1 MADEQRLRMTFAK
14 EGTFKYTSHLDLM
27 RAWERSLRRAGAPLA
42 YSQGFNPRPKQQL
55 AAALPLGHAGE
66 QEIIDVWMERPITIE
81 DLTRA
86 LSPAL
91 PDGLR
96 VKQVCQVNL
105 DAPALQTQVVSAEY
119 RATVTFPGER
129 DEAPPTPEAI
139 RQRIEQTLAAEELP
153 AKRRGRPYDLRPLIE
168 GLWLESVHGNEVTL
182 GMQLAAREGATGRAE
197 AVIEVLGWNRYAV
210 RYWRRMLIVE
220 GDDNAQTTHS

>member
-1 MADEQRLRMTFAK
+1 MADEQRFRITFAK

-27 RAWERSLRRAGAPLA
+27 RAWERSLRRAGVPLA

-66 QEIIDVWMERPITIE
+66 QEIIDVWMERPISVE

-86 LSPAL
+86 LVPVL

-96 VKQVCQVNL
+96 VKQVRQVSL
-105 DAPALQTQVVSAEY
+105 EEPALQTQVVSAEY
-119 RATVTFPGER
+119 QVTVEFPAEG
-129 DEAPPTPEAI
+129 DEAPPTPEEM
-139 RQRIEQTLAAEELP
+139 RHRVEQLLAAKELP
-153 AKRRGRPYDLRPLIE
+153 AQRRGREYDLRPLIE
-168 GLWLESVHGNEVTL
+168 KLWLESVYRNAVTL

-197 AVIEVLGWNRYAV
+197 AVVEALGLDGYAPC
-210 RYWRRMLIVE
+210 YRRQRLIME
-220 GDDNAQTTHS
+220 D